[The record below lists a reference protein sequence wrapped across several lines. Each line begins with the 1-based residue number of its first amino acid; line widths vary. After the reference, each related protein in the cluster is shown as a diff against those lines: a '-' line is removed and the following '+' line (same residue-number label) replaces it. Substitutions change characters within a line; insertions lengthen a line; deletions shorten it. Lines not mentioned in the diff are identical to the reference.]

1 MDYKE
6 IEQLLERYWQGDTS
20 LNEEQTLRQ
29 FFLNN
34 QVPAHLERYR
44 ALFAYQ
50 QMAQTERTS
59 EDFEAKLMARI
70 ETEAPVVQIRSVSWM
85 TRLKPL
91 WNAAAAVALLL
102 MMGNAIE
109 HSFHRNDCEMALP
122 DTISQQISAPNMA
135 LSEEAKKAKQAQ
147 QLIDSLKRIER
158 QALEADSTADLQEL
172 K

>member
-29 FFLNN
+29 FFLSN

-50 QMAQTERTS
+50 QMAQTEGTS

-109 HSFHRNDCEMALP
+109 HSFHREMALP

>member
-29 FFLNN
+29 FFLSN

-59 EDFEAKLMARI
+59 EDF
-70 ETEAPVVQIRSVSWM
+70 
-85 TRLKPL
+85 
-91 WNAAAAVALLL
+91 
-102 MMGNAIE
+102 
-109 HSFHRNDCEMALP
+109 
-122 DTISQQISAPNMA
+122 
-135 LSEEAKKAKQAQ
+135 
-147 QLIDSLKRIER
+147 
-158 QALEADSTADLQEL
+158 
-172 K
+172 